1 MIVTNSLQ
9 LDRYLLFQTEK
20 ADNLEVQDGVT
31 QVESHL

>member
-1 MIVTNSLQ
+1 MVATNSLQ
-9 LDRYLLFQTEK
+9 LDRYLPFQAEE